1 MSIEKIINLIA
12 VTEYDYY
19 TCEEDECDILDVEMT
34 DKYSIKYS
42 EMTNHFYNWLI
53 KSADMA
59 LKEKFYNCCNYKNM
73 WDKIMTSYKF
83 YVDDRDLVSI
93 NFFIDEDMLECYE
106 CEHTDGCFSEPSKFE
121 YRDGENIF
129 IVWSKVN

>member
-1 MSIEKIINLIA
+1 
-12 VTEYDYY
+12 
-19 TCEEDECDILDVEMT
+19 MT
-34 DKYSIKYS
+34 DKYIIKYS

-93 NFFIDEDMLECYE
+93 KFFIDEDMLECYE
-106 CEHTDGCFSEPSKFE
+106 CEQMDVLANQVNL
-121 YRDGENIF
+121 NIEMVKIF
-129 IVWSKVN
+129 L